1 MSEGRTGGMAKAA
14 ALGLGAWSAAGIG
27 RTSGRPTALGYR
39 RRRWALCAHARVM
52 AGGQGNQPRGL
63 GGLPCGGTRCQARP
77 HSLLRRRRHPCV
89 YRAGRPCHSRLS
101 ATTLSTPPPQA
112 AQDVTNRASLPCHGI
127 SAPKA
132 GASVRCSKVAV
143 HAVLSVGPQARTFQN
158 HTVKPGVAGFE
169 WLHGGVRT
177 TRSCRSQRKGPA
189 AVNLW
194 QSLVCRV
201 VPGGRAHPA
210 TSVIARRTWR
220 DGRGSLWHGVRQLST
235 LRTPTGARAWCM
247 RASATQ
253 GRRPGRCGGEL
264 LEPAG
269 PQTHASRAVSRAPQA
284 MQFRLARCIAR

>member
-1 MSEGRTGGMAKAA
+1 MSPIE
-14 ALGLGAWSAAGIG
+14 
-27 RTSGRPTALGYR
+27 
-39 RRRWALCAHARVM
+39 
-52 AGGQGNQPRGL
+52 
-63 GGLPCGGTRCQARP
+63 
-77 HSLLRRRRHPCV
+77 LRFL
-89 YRAGRPCHSRLS
+89 AM
-101 ATTLSTPPPQA
+101 
-112 AQDVTNRASLPCHGI
+112 
-127 SAPKA
+127 
-132 GASVRCSKVAV
+132 ASVRPRPVRPCAAPRWRSMQCCLLA
-143 HAVLSVGPQARTFQN
+143 PRTFQN